1 MAAHRIACLGLNAL
15 YSTVCAPQQ
24 ALRTCWGAVEQVRG
38 YYVDWRMLRDLK
50 RRQMAFDYADERLR
64 INALRKNTVL
74 PKELQV
80 NQLEAD
86 LQELG
91 SLLEKSERKRVQ
103 ELLKQE
109 QKKVEKELAGKRQQK
124 EQQARRAA
132 DPSAASKAT
141 YTVKITNY
149 AWDQS
154 EKFIKIYLTLKDVH
168 KIPSE
173 NVEVSFTEGS
183 FSVLIKDLG
192 GKNHQMTVLNLLYP
206 IDEKDSYKKI
216 KTDMVLVMC
225 KKQTTK
231 KWECL
236 TKAEKQS
243 KDKEKPNVD
252 ESADPSD
259 GLMTMLKKIYSE
271 GDDEMKRTINKAW
284 SESQEKK
291 IRGEGGMM
299 DF

>member
-1 MAAHRIACLGLNAL
+1 MDL
-15 YSTVCAPQQ
+15 T
-24 ALRTCWGAVEQVRG
+24 EQ
-38 YYVDWRMLRDLK
+38 
-50 RRQMAFDYADERLR
+50 
-64 INALRKNTVL
+64 I
-74 PKELQV
+74 

-86 LQELG
+86 LAELG
-91 SLLEKSERKRVQ
+91 SLLEKAERNRTKDVLTQ
-103 ELLKQE
+103 ER
-109 QKKVEKELAGKRQQK
+109 KKVEKELSVKKQQK
-124 EQQARRAA
+124 EQLARREQ

-154 EKFIKIYLTLKDVH
+154 DKFIKVYLTLKDVH

-173 NVEVSFTEGS
+173 NVEISFTERS
-183 FSVLIKDLG
+183 FSVLVKELD
-192 GKNHQMTVLNLLYP
+192 GKNHQMNILNLLHP
-206 IDEKDSYKKI
+206 INEKDSYKKI
-216 KTDMVLVMC
+216 KNDMLLIMC
-225 KKQTTK
+225 KKQSTQ

-243 KDKEKPNVD
+243 KDKDKPKVD
-252 ESADPSD
+252 DNADPSD
-259 GLMTMLKKIYSE
+259 GLMTMLKKIYDE

-291 IRGEGGMM
+291 MKGGGGGDMM

>member
-1 MAAHRIACLGLNAL
+1 MDLA
-15 YSTVCAPQQ
+15 
-24 ALRTCWGAVEQVRG
+24 EQ
-38 YYVDWRMLRDLK
+38 
-50 RRQMAFDYADERLR
+50 
-64 INALRKNTVL
+64 I
-74 PKELQV
+74 

-91 SLLEKSERKRVQ
+91 SLLEKAERKRVQ

-109 QKKVEKELAGKRQQK
+109 QKKVEKELAVKRQQK
-124 EQQARRAA
+124 ELQARRQA

-141 YTVKITNY
+141 YTVKITSY

-154 EKFIKIYLTLKDVH
+154 EKFVKIYLALKDVH

-173 NVEVSFTEGS
+173 NVEVNFTEKS
-183 FSVLIKDLG
+183 FSVLVKDLN
-192 GKNHQMTVLNLLYP
+192 GKNHQMTLLNLLYP

-236 TKAEKQS
+236 TTVEKQS
-243 KDKEKPNVD
+243 KEKDKPTMD
-252 ESADPSD
+252 ENADPSE
-259 GLMTMLKKIYSE
+259 GLMSMLKKIYSE

-291 IRGEGGMM
+291 SRGEDMM
-299 DF
+299 DL

>member
-1 MAAHRIACLGLNAL
+1 MDL
-15 YSTVCAPQQ
+15 T
-24 ALRTCWGAVEQVRG
+24 EQ
-38 YYVDWRMLRDLK
+38 
-50 RRQMAFDYADERLR
+50 
-64 INALRKNTVL
+64 I
-74 PKELQV
+74 

-86 LQELG
+86 LLELG
-91 SLLEKSERKRVQ
+91 SLLEKAERKRVQ

-109 QKKVEKELAGKRQQK
+109 QQKVEKELSVKRQQK
-124 EQQARRAA
+124 EKQAMREA
-132 DPSAASKAT
+132 DRPAASKAA
-141 YTVKITNY
+141 YTVKINSY

-154 EKFIKIYLTLKDVH
+154 EKFVKIYLTLKDVH

-173 NVEVSFTEGS
+173 NVEVNFTERS
-183 FSVLIKDLG
+183 LSVLVKDLD
-192 GKNHQMTVLNLLYP
+192 GKNHQMTILNLLYA

-225 KKQTTK
+225 KKRATK

-236 TKAEKQS
+236 TTVEKQS
-243 KDKEKPNVD
+243 KDKDKPNID

-291 IRGEGGMM
+291 IRGGEDMM
-299 DF
+299 DI

>member
-1 MAAHRIACLGLNAL
+1 MDL
-15 YSTVCAPQQ
+15 T
-24 ALRTCWGAVEQVRG
+24 EQ
-38 YYVDWRMLRDLK
+38 
-50 RRQMAFDYADERLR
+50 
-64 INALRKNTVL
+64 I
-74 PKELQV
+74 

-86 LQELG
+86 LRELG
-91 SLLEKSERKRVQ
+91 SLLEKSERQRVQ
-103 ELLKQE
+103 ELLRQE
-109 QKKVEKELAGKRQQK
+109 QKKVEKELSVKRQQK
-124 EQQARRAA
+124 EQQARRQA
-132 DPSAASKAT
+132 DPSAASKAA

-154 EKFIKIYLTLKDVH
+154 EKFVKIYLTLKDVH

-173 NVEVSFTEGS
+173 NVEVNFTERS
-183 FSVLIKDLG
+183 FSVLVKDLD

-216 KTDMVLVMC
+216 KTDMVLLMC

-236 TKAEKQS
+236 TTVEQQS
-243 KDKEKPNVD
+243 KEKDKPNMD
-252 ESADPSD
+252 ENADPSE
-259 GLMTMLKKIYSE
+259 GLMSMLKKIYAE

-291 IRGEGGMM
+291 IRGEEIM

>member
-1 MAAHRIACLGLNAL
+1 MDL
-15 YSTVCAPQQ
+15 T
-24 ALRTCWGAVEQVRG
+24 EQ
-38 YYVDWRMLRDLK
+38 
-50 RRQMAFDYADERLR
+50 
-64 INALRKNTVL
+64 I
-74 PKELQV
+74 

-86 LQELG
+86 LLELG
-91 SLLEKSERKRVQ
+91 SLLEKAERKRVQ

-109 QKKVEKELAGKRQQK
+109 QKKVEKELAAKRHQK
-124 EQQARRAA
+124 EQQARREA
-132 DPSAASKAT
+132 DPSAATKAA

-154 EKFIKIYLTLKDVH
+154 EKFVKIYLTLKDVH

-173 NVEVSFTEGS
+173 NVEVNFTERS
-183 FSVLIKDLG
+183 FSVLVKDLD

-206 IDEKDSYKKI
+206 IDVKDSCKKI

-225 KKQTTK
+225 KKQTAK
-231 KWECL
+231 KWDCL
-236 TKAEKQS
+236 TMVEKQS
-243 KDKEKPNVD
+243 KEKDKPSVD
-252 ESADPSD
+252 DNADPSD
-259 GLMTMLKKIYSE
+259 GLMSMLKKIYSE

-291 IRGEGGMM
+291 IRGEDMM

>member
-1 MAAHRIACLGLNAL
+1 MDL
-15 YSTVCAPQQ
+15 T
-24 ALRTCWGAVEQVRG
+24 EQ
-38 YYVDWRMLRDLK
+38 
-50 RRQMAFDYADERLR
+50 
-64 INALRKNTVL
+64 I
-74 PKELQV
+74 

-86 LQELG
+86 LVELG
-91 SLLEKSERKRVQ
+91 SLLEKAERKRVQ

-109 QKKVEKELAGKRQQK
+109 QKKVEKELAVKRQQK
-124 EQQARRAA
+124 EQQAKRLA
-132 DPSAASKAT
+132 DPSAAAKAA

-154 EKFIKIYLTLKDVH
+154 EKFVKIYLTLKDVH

-173 NVEVSFTEGS
+173 NVEVNFTESS
-183 FSVLIKDLG
+183 FSVLVKDLG
-192 GKNHQMTVLNLLYP
+192 GKNHQMTILNLLYP
-206 IDEKDSYKKI
+206 IEEKDSCKKI

-236 TKAEKQS
+236 TKVEKQS
-243 KDKEKPNVD
+243 KEKDKPAVED
-252 ESADPSD
+252 SADPSD

-291 IRGEGGMM
+291 VRGEGMM

>member
-1 MAAHRIACLGLNAL
+1 MDL
-15 YSTVCAPQQ
+15 T
-24 ALRTCWGAVEQVRG
+24 EQ
-38 YYVDWRMLRDLK
+38 
-50 RRQMAFDYADERLR
+50 
-64 INALRKNTVL
+64 IS
-74 PKELQV
+74 
-80 NQLEAD
+80 QLEAD
-86 LQELG
+86 LLELG
-91 SLLEKSERKRVQ
+91 SLLEKAERKRVQ

-109 QKKVEKELAGKRQQK
+109 QKKVEKELAVKRQQK
-124 EQQARRAA
+124 ELQARREA

-154 EKFIKIYLTLKDVH
+154 EKFVKIYLTLKDVH

-173 NVEVSFTEGS
+173 NVEVNFTEGS
-183 FSVLIKDLG
+183 FSVLVKELD

-236 TKAEKQS
+236 TKVEKQS
-243 KDKEKPNVD
+243 KEKDKPNVD
-252 ESADPSD
+252 ANADPSD
-259 GLMTMLKKIYSE
+259 GLMSMLKKIYSD

-291 IRGEGGMM
+291 IRGGEGMM